1 MTALQ
6 IGIWMIRIW
15 IAMHAYL
22 KGQDMENHKL
32 KIMDQIFITT
42 YYKVTK
48 TSRPTYK
55 KPKLN

>member
-1 MTALQ
+1 
-6 IGIWMIRIW
+6 
-15 IAMHAYL
+15 MHAYL